1 MDTGCPCDNRSLLS
15 LAFNYYYL
23 PPGSISVRLHIS
35 LRVLSPP
42 QAMPAPSTDE
52 KHGGNQ
58 AVAAPPAEQREDR
71 NLIQEKAAEF
81 LAAHG
86 HVTYTYDEEKRVLKK
101 INWRVLPILL
111 GSYFF
116 QQLDKSS
123 LR

>member
-1 MDTGCPCDNRSLLS
+1 MAAT
-15 LAFNYYYL
+15 A
-23 PPGSISVRLHIS
+23 
-35 LRVLSPP
+35 
-42 QAMPAPSTDE
+42 ADE
-52 KHGGNQ
+52 KRAHQVG
-58 AVAAPPAEQREDR
+58 AAPPVPEQTQSR
-71 NLIQEKAAEF
+71 NLLQEKAAEF

-86 HVTYTYDEEKRVLKK
+86 HVTYTYDDEKRVLRK

>member
-1 MDTGCPCDNRSLLS
+1 MS
-15 LAFNYYYL
+15 
-23 PPGSISVRLHIS
+23 
-35 LRVLSPP
+35 
-42 QAMPAPSTDE
+42 APSADE
-52 KHGGNQ
+52 KRAGDQ
-58 AVAAPPAEQREDR
+58 VVAAPPAAQQGEGR